1 MNEYVEIN
9 LRRNDT
15 RLRITRQVPGGIE
28 IDEPDPIE
36 RSVYIG
42 FEAADDITAYR
53 MRRVRQLQ
61 GWDPGEFKLNVT
73 VEDGSIVLRGVDAYS
88 LPEGRYWLAVTL
100 EEAESSPSRQRV
112 TVENDAFGEADVDV
126 ETDDRVV
133 NVDLTGCDPTIF
145 GVLDRSLIDDENAIV
160 WLEDD
165 AWRPTRKA
173 CLLNVLASLR
183 VRPTLTGNLAQY
195 VRDVFWMENDRA
207 YATVDRELYE
217 ALEDLSDDDQKPF
230 YREGYPQADIHL
242 RLLARIPEPPERL
255 ALFPRESLVS
265 YRGEGAPS
273 LQAVV
278 ATPPAGLDYTY
289 ADLDLDL
296 GNPLQDFVG
305 FVVHMGEL
313 LSGKVTNHLDLRKQL
328 AKGAAKPYLYYTI
341 E

>member
-1 MNEYVEIN
+1 
-9 LRRNDT
+9 
-15 RLRITRQVPGGIE
+15 
-28 IDEPDPIE
+28 
-36 RSVYIG
+36 
-42 FEAADDITAYR
+42 
-53 MRRVRQLQ
+53 
-61 GWDPGEFKLNVT
+61 
-73 VEDGSIVLRGVDAYS
+73 
-88 LPEGRYWLAVTL
+88 
-100 EEAESSPSRQRV
+100 
-112 TVENDAFGEADVDV
+112 
-126 ETDDRVV
+126 
-133 NVDLTGCDPTIF
+133 
-145 GVLDRSLIDDENAIV
+145 
-160 WLEDD
+160 
-165 AWRPTRKA
+165 
-173 CLLNVLASLR
+173 
-183 VRPTLTGNLAQY
+183 
-195 VRDVFWMENDRA
+195 MENDRA

-313 LSGKVTNHLDLRKQL
+313 LSGKVTSHLDLRKQL